1 MAKKHHREW
10 ILCAERRIL
19 SAVHKE
25 ITNRTQCHEQIR
37 NRTHGLKQHLKMN
50 EAGYLELRLS
60 LQCPQFCFFFFPLYS
75 FIKKQT
81 QGTQVEKQPDTSQ

>member
-19 SAVHKE
+19 KSAVHKE
-25 ITNRTQCHEQIR
+25 ITNRTQRHEQTR

-60 LQCPQFCFFFFPLYS
+60 LKCPQFVLFFFFSTLFFY
-75 FIKKQT
+75 Q
-81 QGTQVEKQPDTSQ
+81 EADTGYTG

>member
-19 SAVHKE
+19 KSAVHKE
-25 ITNRTQCHEQIR
+25 ITNRTQRHEQIQ

-60 LQCPQFCFFFFPLYS
+60 LQCPQFFFFSTLFFY
-75 FIKKQT
+75 Q
-81 QGTQVEKQPDTSQ
+81 EPDTGYTG